1 MLAILDK
8 IKPHATTISWVAGA
22 VISIVSTAFAIDQ
35 RYAHAEEVEKFK
47 TEQSR
52 AIVVQGQL
60 QTQALDMF
68 RRQMLED
75 KIFELELIP
84 PNKRSQIE
92 NAKLERYKRQ
102 LQTPPAPQPTS
113 EQPK

>member
-1 MLAILDK
+1 MLTIIDK
-8 IKPHATTISWVAGA
+8 IRPHATTISWIVGA

-35 RYAHAEEVEKFK
+35 RYAHAEDVEKFK
-47 TEQSR
+47 TEQSQ

-84 PNKRSQIE
+84 QNKRTVVD

-102 LQTPPAPQPTS
+102 LGAPPENINQ
-113 EQPK
+113 K